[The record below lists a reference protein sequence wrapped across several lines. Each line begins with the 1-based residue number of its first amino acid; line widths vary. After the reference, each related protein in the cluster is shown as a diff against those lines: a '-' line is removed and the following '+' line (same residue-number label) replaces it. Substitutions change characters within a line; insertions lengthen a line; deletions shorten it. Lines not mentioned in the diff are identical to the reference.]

1 MKTVFDHIE
10 HVRGKPH
17 HVRKRVAFTLAAAGA
32 GVVGLVWLV
41 GSVSF
46 GLFAIQESSFAEST
60 GQGGALATTGEN
72 GSSNLAGAAAALPAS
87 QNSANAPAHIEIVDT
102 TPSTSGQGKAEQTI
116 IPF

>member
-1 MKTVFDHIE
+1 MKNIFDHIE

-60 GQGGALATTGEN
+60 GQGGAFVTTGEN
-72 GSSNLAGAAAALPAS
+72 SSSNLAGVAAAPPTS
-87 QNSANAPAHIEIVDT
+87 QNSANTPAHIEIVNAAPL
-102 TPSTSGQGKAEQTI
+102 TPGQGKAEQTI